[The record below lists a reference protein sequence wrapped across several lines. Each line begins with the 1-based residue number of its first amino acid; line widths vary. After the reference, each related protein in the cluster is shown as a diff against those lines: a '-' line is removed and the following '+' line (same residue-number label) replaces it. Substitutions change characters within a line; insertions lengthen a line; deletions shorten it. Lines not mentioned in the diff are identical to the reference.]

1 MAISINYT
9 DGRVITVSDKEKDEI
24 TTPIT
29 FLGKGFS
36 QGYSEVIGENFLHLL
51 ENFSFPSPPSPAVRG
66 QLWFNNNNLV
76 NNDTLASTSLNSYG
90 LKVYDGSNWLP
101 LAVLKKSSQIPTL
114 ESAESTNLTLG
125 DLYVDTAKQQLYIF
139 NESGWTLVGPQF
151 NAAEKTGVEVD
162 VLTDASN
169 NIARPVLSVYVKT
182 RRVAIISDQEFT
194 PKSVIEGFTSI
205 KQGINLTTSTL
216 STSSAGTK
224 FWGVSEKAET
234 LVIGDETVDAKNF
247 LRSDKTSTTGFGINI
262 RNNNGLSM
270 GNDLSFNIGTEST
283 GSFLYN
289 KILGSTIDLRL
300 RKSNAIRTVLRVS
313 SNNDDL
319 QRGSVGINVLAPEE
333 SLDVD
338 GNIKTT
344 GKLIITGSNID
355 SISTQG
361 GITVQKSISINENLN
376 IGGLTT
382 AQDMEP
388 VVNGLYDLG
397 STGKKW
403 ATIYSDYLGDASNPV
418 VVYGQLN
425 GVYNGNTTGFSG
437 GFLSSVGIQLL
448 GDVRGQFSFK
458 NSGQNVSF
466 TNNLAPDVIST
477 KQETTGF
484 VNSDVLLLERNNTL
498 FKIKK
503 STIIANMPVVP
514 IGSIILHSGD
524 STNMPLGYLPCN
536 GQEVLVS
543 DYNSLYQ
550 LIQYKF
556 KPQDQLSGPPSGLST
571 FALPDLRDQIPVSGT
586 QYLIYTG
593 RN

>member
-9 DGRVITVSDKEKDEI
+9 DGRIITVDDKEKDE
-24 TTPIT
+24 TSTPIT
-29 FLGKGFS
+29 FLGKGYS
-36 QGYSEVIGENFLHLL
+36 QGYSEVVGENFLHVL
-51 ENFSFPSPPSPAVRG
+51 ENFAFPSPPSPAVKG
-66 QLWFNNNNLV
+66 QLWFNTNNLV
-76 NNDTLASTSLNSYG
+76 NNDTLASTSINSYG

-101 LAVLKKSSQIPTL
+101 LGVLKKSSQIPTL
-114 ESAESTNLTLG
+114 ESAESTNLSLG

-151 NAAEKTGVEVD
+151 NAAEKTGIEVD
-162 VLTDASN
+162 VITDASN
-169 NIARPVLSVYVKT
+169 NVARPVLSVFVKT

-194 PKSVIEGFTSI
+194 PKSVIEGFPII
-205 KQGINLTTSTL
+205 KQGINLTTSSL

-234 LVIGDETVDAKNF
+234 LIVGDETVDAKNF
-247 LRSDKTSTTGFGINI
+247 LRSDKTSTTGFGVNI
-262 RNNNGLSM
+262 RNNNGLSI

-313 SNNDDL
+313 SNNDNL

-344 GKLIITGSNID
+344 GKLIITGSDNN

-361 GITVQKSISINENLN
+361 GLTVQKSVSINQNLTV
-376 IGGLTT
+376 GGLITS
-382 AQDMEP
+382 QDIEP
-388 VVNGLYDLG
+388 SSSLYNLG

-403 ATIYSDYLGDASNPV
+403 GTIYADYIGDASNQV
-418 VVYGQLN
+418 VIYGQLN

-437 GFLSSVGIQLL
+437 GFLNSVGVELL
-448 GDVRGQFSFK
+448 GDTRGQFSFK

-466 TNNLAPDVIST
+466 TTNLAPDVISS
-477 KQETTGF
+477 KPETTGF

-498 FKIKK
+498 YRIKK
-503 STIIANMPVVP
+503 STMVSTMPVVP
-514 IGSIILHSGD
+514 LGTILLHSGD
-524 STNMPLGYLPCN
+524 SVSIPQGYLPCN

-543 DYNSLYQ
+543 EYNNLYQ

-556 KPQDQLSGPPSGLST
+556 KPQSELSGPPSGIST
-571 FALPDLRDQIPVSGT
+571 FALPDLRLEVPIEGT
-586 QYLIYTG
+586 QYIIFTG
-593 RN
+593 KI

>member
-9 DGRVITVSDKEKDEI
+9 DGRIITVDDKEKDE
-24 TTPIT
+24 TSTPIT
-29 FLGKGFS
+29 FLGKGYS
-36 QGYSEVIGENFLHLL
+36 QGYSEVVGENFLHTL
-51 ENFSFPSPPSPAVRG
+51 ENFAFPSPPANPVKG
-66 QLWFNNNNLV
+66 QLWFNTNNLV
-76 NNDTLASTSLNSYG
+76 NNDTLASTSINSYG

-101 LAVLKKSSQIPTL
+101 LGVLKKSSQIPTL
-114 ESAESTNLTLG
+114 ESAESTNLSLG

-151 NAAEKTGVEVD
+151 NAAEKTGIEVD
-162 VLTDASN
+162 VITDASN
-169 NIARPVLSVYVKT
+169 NVARPVLSVFVKT

-194 PKSVIEGFTSI
+194 PKSVIEGFPII
-205 KQGINLTTSTL
+205 KQGINLTTSSL

-234 LVIGDETVDAKNF
+234 LIVGDETVDAKNF
-247 LRSDKTSTTGFGINI
+247 LRSDKTSTTGFGVNI
-262 RNNNGLSM
+262 RNNNGLSI

-313 SNNDDL
+313 SNNDNL

-344 GKLIITGSNID
+344 GKLIITGSDNN

-361 GITVQKSISINENLN
+361 GLTVQKSVSINQNLTV
-376 IGGLTT
+376 GGLITS
-382 AQDMEP
+382 QDIEP
-388 VVNGLYDLG
+388 SSSLYNLG

-403 ATIYSDYLGDASNPV
+403 GTIYADYIGDASNQV
-418 VVYGQLN
+418 VIYGQLN

-437 GFLSSVGIQLL
+437 GFLNSVGVELL
-448 GDVRGQFSFK
+448 GDTRGQFSFK

-466 TNNLAPDVIST
+466 TTNLAPDVISS
-477 KQETTGF
+477 KPETTGF

-498 FKIKK
+498 YRIKK
-503 STIIANMPVVP
+503 STIVSTMPVVP
-514 IGSIILHSGD
+514 LGTILLHSGD
-524 STNMPLGYLPCN
+524 SVSIPQGYLPCN

-543 DYNSLYQ
+543 EYNNLYQ

-556 KPQDQLSGPPSGLST
+556 KPQSELSGPPSGIST
-571 FALPDLRDQIPVSGT
+571 FALPDLRLEVPIEGT
-586 QYLIYTG
+586 QYIIFTG
-593 RN
+593 KI

>member
-9 DGRVITVSDKEKDEI
+9 DGRIITVDDKEKDE
-24 TTPIT
+24 TSTPIT
-29 FLGKGFS
+29 FLGKGYS
-36 QGYSEVIGENFLHLL
+36 QGYSEVVGENFLHTL
-51 ENFSFPSPPSPAVRG
+51 ENFAFPSPPANPVKG
-66 QLWFNNNNLV
+66 QLWFNTNNLV
-76 NNDTLASTSLNSYG
+76 NNDTLASTSINSYG

-101 LAVLKKSSQIPTL
+101 LGVLKKSSQIPTL
-114 ESAESTNLTLG
+114 ESAESTNLSLG

-151 NAAEKTGVEVD
+151 NAAEKTGIEVD
-162 VLTDASN
+162 VITDASN
-169 NIARPVLSVYVKT
+169 NVARPVLSVFVKT

-194 PKSVIEGFTSI
+194 PKNVIEGFPII
-205 KQGINLTTSTL
+205 KQGINLTTSSL

-234 LVIGDETVDAKNF
+234 LIVGDETVDAKNF
-247 LRSDKTSTTGFGINI
+247 LRSDKTSTTGFGVNI
-262 RNNNGLSM
+262 RNNNGLSI

-313 SNNDDL
+313 SNNDNL

-344 GKLIITGSNID
+344 GKLIITGSDNN

-361 GITVQKSISINENLN
+361 GLTVQKSVSINQNLTV
-376 IGGLTT
+376 GGLITS
-382 AQDMEP
+382 QDIEP
-388 VVNGLYDLG
+388 SSSLYNLG

-403 ATIYSDYLGDASNPV
+403 GTIYADYIGDASNQV
-418 VVYGQLN
+418 VIYGQLN

-437 GFLSSVGIQLL
+437 GFLNSVGVELL
-448 GDVRGQFSFK
+448 GDTRGQFSFK

-466 TNNLAPDVIST
+466 TTNLAPDVISS
-477 KQETTGF
+477 KPETTGF

-498 FKIKK
+498 YRIKK
-503 STIIANMPVVP
+503 STIVSTMPVVP
-514 IGSIILHSGD
+514 LGTILLHSGD
-524 STNMPLGYLPCN
+524 SVSIPQGYLPCN

-543 DYNSLYQ
+543 EYNNLYQ

-556 KPQDQLSGPPSGLST
+556 KPQSELSGPPSGIST
-571 FALPDLRDQIPVSGT
+571 FALPDLRLEVPIEGT
-586 QYLIYTG
+586 QYIIFTG
-593 RN
+593 KI